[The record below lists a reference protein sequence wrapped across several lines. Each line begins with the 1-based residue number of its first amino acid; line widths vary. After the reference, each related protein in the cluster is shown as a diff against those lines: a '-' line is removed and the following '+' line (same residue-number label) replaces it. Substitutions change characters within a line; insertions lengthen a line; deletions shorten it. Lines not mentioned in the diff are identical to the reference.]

1 MLDMNN
7 LNDKEKMMNY
17 YRTSDMLN
25 LLFFFPELSPVKDL
39 VIVENIEDYLSNNDY
54 FNTFD
59 QNRVDTLKGR
69 NPILGIEN
77 AGKSNGFYET
87 LLKVKEKDPLGVLVL
102 FNINSEPSER
112 YERYAGISVAVSL
125 GEDIIIEAVS
135 QGFDGREVS
144 KNICTHERY
153 YIPWYDL
160 RKISVDNFKNYQ
172 IFKISNDDYKITR
185 DKRMGFLE
193 DIGLNK
199 EIFSKY
205 IPETYQGIPD
215 FIWVSVIKNLIKEL
229 EKNEEILENCGFTNF
244 AISGHTEGNDFT
256 PWQMFD
262 KSRYTLVKKR

>member
-144 KNICTHERY
+144 KKH
-153 YIPWYDL
+153 
-160 RKISVDNFKNYQ
+160 
-172 IFKISNDDYKITR
+172 
-185 DKRMGFLE
+185 M
-193 DIGLNK
+193 
-199 EIFSKY
+199 
-205 IPETYQGIPD
+205 
-215 FIWVSVIKNLIKEL
+215 
-229 EKNEEILENCGFTNF
+229 
-244 AISGHTEGNDFT
+244 HT
-256 PWQMFD
+256 
-262 KSRYTLVKKR
+262 